1 MKTCH
6 YEVMFFVM
14 FIVTSLWLEF
24 ENRDSVQL
32 EERRL
37 IHLLILEDSSSGMAE
52 AEEGGDRQSDKVTKA
67 TKLQSV
73 KPTVWKRSV

>member
-6 YEVMFFVM
+6 YELMFFVM

-24 ENRDSVQL
+24 ENGYSVQL

-37 IHLLILEDSSSGMAE
+37 IHLLILEDSSSGMVE
-52 AEEGGDRQSDKVTKA
+52 AEEGGDRRSD
-67 TKLQSV
+67 
-73 KPTVWKRSV
+73 